1 MLDVSGNNK
10 SNTQHF
16 VMKKLLLFILL
27 SPTLLIAQKLV
38 PRFEND
44 TLYTTSG
51 YNFYKGQTLTFAV
64 GTGKKGKFRSV
75 KIKGRDNRITLTN
88 TSIIIKK
95 LSEFYISGI
104 GNGFIRIVA
113 NKVSSKK
120 EIEFNLAFDR
130 AIEGF
135 PGLPS
140 ELIVPDE
147 FKNNKKVNTADE
159 ISKLYKLYQ
168 EGVITKEEF
177 EAQKKKLLNQ

>member
-64 GTGKKGKFRSV
+64 GTGKKGKFKSV

-88 TSIIIKK
+88 T
-95 LSEFYISGI
+95 YY
-104 GNGFIRIVA
+104 
-113 NKVSSKK
+113 
-120 EIEFNLAFDR
+120 
-130 AIEGF
+130 
-135 PGLPS
+135 
-140 ELIVPDE
+140 
-147 FKNNKKVNTADE
+147 NKK
-159 ISKLYKLYQ
+159 IIGILYFWNWEWLYSNSC
-168 EGVITKEEF
+168 E
-177 EAQKKKLLNQ
+177 